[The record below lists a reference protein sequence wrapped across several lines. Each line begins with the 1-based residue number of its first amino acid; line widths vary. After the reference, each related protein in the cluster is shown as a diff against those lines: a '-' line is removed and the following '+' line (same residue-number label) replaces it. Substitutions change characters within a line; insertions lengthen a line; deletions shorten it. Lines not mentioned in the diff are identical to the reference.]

1 MHRRILYFS
10 SIVLILLLSGCNVSL
25 DYWQA
30 RATFLLFGRSDPPDF
45 IPTVTLAPTQLV
57 TLQIPTPSPT
67 LTPLPSVT
75 PTLPSE
81 PFFEN
86 SKTVNGIQI
95 TVNNIRRDKNKLE
108 ADICF
113 PVIDGEDWMLHKL
126 SFRYGEIVTS
136 DYEGLVI
143 DPIIP
148 AENGIPGRRC
158 DTIYFSLP
166 DYVDLSEF
174 TITVHSIY
182 APPRE
187 GGTCDRAEIVAQK
200 MAEQGIKI
208 ACFQEDNFD
217 GFQVVEKPASMS
229 EAEAGQLVMD
239 AMWYVIKGPW
249 VFNARLH

>member
-1 MHRRILYFS
+1 MHRRIAHFS
-10 SIVLILLLSGCNVSL
+10 IIVSILLLTGCDVSL
-25 DYWQA
+25 GYWRA
-30 RATFLLFGRSDPPDF
+30 RATDLLSDQPQQAVPVPTLPPAA
-45 IPTVTLAPTQLV
+45 TKMVTLAVPST
-57 TLQIPTPSPT
+57 TPTPAPT
-67 LTPLPSVT
+67 AT

-86 SKTVNGIQI
+86 SKTVNGIEI
-95 TVNNIRRDKNKLE
+95 TVNNIRREKNELE

-113 PVIDGEDWMLHKL
+113 PVLDGEDWMLHKL
-126 SFRYGEIVTS
+126 SFLYGNTTTS

-166 DYVDLSEF
+166 EYVDLSEF

-187 GGTCDRAEIVAQK
+187 GGTCARAEIVAQRL
-200 MAEQGIKI
+200 AEQGIKA
-208 ACFQEDNFD
+208 ACVQEENFE
-217 GFQVVEKPASMS
+217 GYQVVEKPASMS
-229 EAEAGQLVMD
+229 EAEAGQLLMD

-249 VFNARLH
+249 EFNARLH